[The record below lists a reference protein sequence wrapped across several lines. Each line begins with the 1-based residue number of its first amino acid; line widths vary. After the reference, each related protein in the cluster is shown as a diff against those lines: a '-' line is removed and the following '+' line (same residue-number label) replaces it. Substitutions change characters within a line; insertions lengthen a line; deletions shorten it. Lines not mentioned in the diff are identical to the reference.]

1 MISEKNIL
9 NTFKHL
15 INKSDAEGIVVV
27 GSGDDAAVLDTKEK
41 NLVHSVDISKIDT
54 HTSRKIFQPKMLHI
68 VLLQ

>member
-15 INKSDAEGIVVV
+15 INKSDAEGMVVV
-27 GSGDDAAVLDTKEK
+27 GSGDDAAVLDVKEK

-54 HTSRKIFQPKMLHI
+54 HFPKNF
-68 VLLQ
+68 